1 MKKKL
6 FISIVVILLG
16 CGSLVAQKDAFFNS
30 SFEEYRNDDM
40 WGDGPALPISHGS
53 LNDQTANAPLG
64 SGLLLLAG
72 MALTYSTAKRRK
84 S

>member
-30 SFEEYRNDDM
+30 SFEEYRNDDI
-40 WGDGPALPISHGS
+40 WGNKPVLPVSHGS
-53 LNDQTANAPLG
+53 LEDHSANIPLG
-64 SGLLLLAG
+64 NGFLLLAG
-72 MALTYSTAKRRK
+72 MALTYSAARRRK
-84 S
+84 